1 MLFAKDSQ
9 SCEQIVRSVNVAP
22 VVAAVIYLDS
32 EIRLTCKCC
41 RRACY
46 CRWREQYLPS
56 RAVECGV
63 SQLRGFGDIA
73 DALADTR
80 RKPAPKLIAFEEFY
94 ALRSRAAVRHCWP
107 RREQRDGL

>member
-1 MLFAKDSQ
+1 MLFAKESHF
-9 SCEQIVRSVNVAP
+9 CEQIVRSVNVAP

-63 SQLRGFGDIA
+63 SQLRGFGDS
-73 DALADTR
+73 ADTSVDTL
-80 RKPAPKLIAFEEFY
+80 RKLVPKLIAIEEFY

-107 RREQRDGL
+107 